1 MALRKGNYRT
11 IYCNDITGAYVFSR
25 SFGDDKVLIFLN
37 TGTGSVTLTS
47 VEVPQLQKEKIIL
60 SSYEGK
66 LLAVL

>member
-1 MALRKGNYRT
+1 MILQEHMY
-11 IYCNDITGAYVFSR
+11 FLR